1 MVCARAW
8 EAGLVG
14 CMTIGTGPGDAREAR
29 ELARADPTRLR
40 CAAGIDPF
48 SAHAAGDGF
57 ADELAA
63 LRALLSEGGFA
74 AVGEIGLDYHH
85 DVGPP
90 GIQAARLH
98 VQLALAVELDLP
110 VVLHVREA
118 HADLAAI
125 LGEHSRCRGVV
136 HSFTGTPA
144 DADAY
149 LGLGWHLAFNGIL
162 TYRREGPL
170 AEAARMCPAE
180 RLLVETDS
188 PYLAPVPHR
197 GRRCEPAWVAHTLVH
212 LAGLRQEDATSLAQ
226 ITTSNAV
233 TLFG

>member
-1 MVCARAW
+1 MCARAW

-14 CMTIGTGPGDAREAR
+14 CMTIGTGVADARAAR
-29 ELARADPTRLR
+29 DLTRADPRRLR

-57 ADELAA
+57 ADELAG
-63 LRALLSEGGFA
+63 LRALLAEGGFA

-85 DVGPP
+85 DVGVP
-90 GIQAARLH
+90 GVQAARLH
-98 VQLALAVELDLP
+98 VQLALAAELDLP
-110 VVLHVREA
+110 VVLHVRDA
-118 HADLAAI
+118 HADLAGI
-125 LGEHSRCRGVV
+125 LREHPRCRGVV

-144 DADAY
+144 DAEAY
-149 LGLGWHLAFNGIL
+149 LDLGWHLAFNGIL
-162 TYRREGPL
+162 TYRRDGSL
-170 AEAARMCPAE
+170 REAARLCPAD

-197 GRRCEPAWVAHTLVH
+197 GRRCEPALVAHTLMH
-212 LAGLRQEDATSLAQ
+212 LAGLREADAASLAE
-226 ITTSNAV
+226 ITTGNAV